1 MQKIETVVLDD
12 IDGSAADTTV
22 RFGLDGADYE
32 IDLNAA
38 HASTFRDAM
47 RRYVQA
53 GRRVSPSQRRPG
65 ARSRGASGGPD
76 AAEVREWAQKEGV
89 PVRERGRVP
98 NEVIAK
104 FRAAN
109 GG

>member
-1 MQKIETVVLDD
+1 MQKVETIVIDD
-12 IDGSAADTTV
+12 LDGSAADTTI
-22 RFGLDGADYE
+22 RFGLDGSEYE
-32 IDLNAA
+32 IDLTAA
-38 HASTFRDAM
+38 HAGTFRDGM

-53 GRRVSPSQRRPG
+53 GRRVGVTQRRPG
-65 ARSRGASGGPD
+65 DRPRRAFGGPD

-89 PVRERGRVP
+89 PVRDRGRVP

-104 FRAAN
+104 FKAAT